1 MLVAVRY
8 ACRGSRFTSGWADG
22 PPPGYQPPVPA
33 QDGLRCHQH
42 PGPPGPGKAADQR
55 CDHRPVRPGQLR
67 PRHLPVQDGQLMPQ
81 HEDLSLLGGLRPRQ
95 QHHPAGQ
102 PA

>member
-42 PGPPGPGKAADQR
+42 PGPPGRGRRRTSAAITARFAQDSSGRATCR
-55 CDHRPVRPGQLR
+55 CRT
-67 PRHLPVQDGQLMPQ
+67 
-81 HEDLSLLGGLRPRQ
+81 
-95 QHHPAGQ
+95 AN
-102 PA
+102 